1 MVFILSRFGH
11 YKGENSKVSSI
22 WFILLLFYLL
32 SSINIYITYR
42 PVERETAG
50 ENISTLTVTTSDQ
63 VDTTSN

>member
-1 MVFILSRFGH
+1 MAKLS
-11 YKGENSKVSSI
+11 STV
-22 WFILLLFYLL
+22 FILLLSYFL
-32 SSINIYITYR
+32 SSTNIHITCR